1 MLSNTSDE
9 LLPKIEKI
17 ANLGLYE
24 VNIPSG
30 IWRGS
35 DNFIKIFGLSKKE
48 QYTQEEFQAI
58 VHPEDFEDV
67 MGYYQHC
74 LELQKDFNYEYR
86 CVRPDGEVICVSS
99 RSKITYS
106 NDGTPQK
113 VVGIKQD
120 ISEHKKTE
128 RKLQQLNK
136 LIQRKDEI
144 LGEVAHDLRAPLA
157 QIMMLAMFFEHR
169 LKGKDRELFQLLK
182 QTCLTTEDIIS
193 ELIEIAQ
200 LEKFGSELN
209 RAETEVNEVV
219 KKSIKCYKFK
229 LEEKN
234 LQLETSFAKNSNANV
249 DGKKVRRLVDNLLS
263 NAIKFTPQGGSIKV
277 STQREDGKIWIVID
291 DNGIGIAEEEIPLL
305 FDSNAKIQRR
315 AGTSG
320 EPSTGLGLNIVK
332 QIVDLH
338 EGEIKVKSEVGKGT
352 KFIVSLDQKLN

>member
-74 LELQKDFNYEYR
+74 LGLQKDFNYEYR

-200 LEKFGSELN
+200 LE
-209 RAETEVNEVV
+209 
-219 KKSIKCYKFK
+219 
-229 LEEKN
+229 
-234 LQLETSFAKNSNANV
+234 
-249 DGKKVRRLVDNLLS
+249 
-263 NAIKFTPQGGSIKV
+263 
-277 STQREDGKIWIVID
+277 
-291 DNGIGIAEEEIPLL
+291 
-305 FDSNAKIQRR
+305 
-315 AGTSG
+315 
-320 EPSTGLGLNIVK
+320 
-332 QIVDLH
+332 
-338 EGEIKVKSEVGKGT
+338 
-352 KFIVSLDQKLN
+352 

>member
-9 LLPKIEKI
+9 LLSKIEKI
-17 ANLGLYE
+17 ANLGSYE

-30 IWRGS
+30 IWSGS
-35 DNFIKIFGLSKKE
+35 DNFITIFGLPKKE
-48 QYTQEEFQAI
+48 QYTEEEFHAI

-74 LELQKDFNYEYR
+74 LEQQKDFNYEYR

-99 RSKITYS
+99 RSKITFN

-120 ISEHKKTE
+120 ISGHKKTE

-157 QIMMLAMFFEHR
+157 QIMMIATFFEQR
-169 LKGKDRELFQLLK
+169 LKGEDQELFQLLK
-182 QTCLTTEDIIS
+182 QTCLTTGDIIS

-200 LEKFGSELN
+200 LEKFGNELN
-209 RAETEVNEVV
+209 RAETEVNEVI
-219 KKSIKCYKFK
+219 KNSISCYRFK
-229 LEEKN
+229 LEEKD
-234 LQLETSFAKNSNANV
+234 LQLETSFTKNSNANV

-263 NAIKFTPQGGSIKV
+263 NAIKFTPEGQSIKV
-277 STQREDGKIWIVID
+277 CTQRKDGKIWIIVD
-291 DNGIGIAEEEIPLL
+291 DKGIGIAKKEIPFL
-305 FDSNAKIQRR
+305 FDSSVKTQRR

-338 EGEIKVKSEVGKGT
+338 EGDIKVESKINKGT
-352 KFIVSLDQKLN
+352 KVIVSLDQKIN